1 MLEPRRMR
9 LYRYRVTQVGIVD
22 YSFVSSSF
30 VKEIVSHKH
39 SVEGLVPACVEK
51 KLIEKYRG

>member
-1 MLEPRRMR
+1 MTR
-9 LYRYRVTQVGIVD
+9 LAYT
-22 YSFVSSSF
+22 FVSSSF

-39 SVEGLVPACVEK
+39 SVEGLVPACVEE